1 MDALEVAHRRL
12 AAQHLSGPPLPDPHA
27 VVRHLGAVQAQE
39 YAMARWSLAQRS
51 TGDDAAVR
59 RAVDDG
65 TVVRTHAL
73 RPTWHFLAPEDL
85 RWVQALTG
93 PRVQVFNRY
102 YERQSGIDDDEA
114 ARSVAAMRHA
124 LRGGNHLTRAELAAA
139 LATAGIEAS
148 GVRLAYL
155 IMRAELDA
163 VVVNGAQRGRQQT
176 YALADERVPDGLALA
191 GDDALAELLRRY
203 VTSHGPVTVKDA
215 SWWSSLTL
223 TQVRRGLALLS
234 TEVTSEVVDGVAHWF
249 VPGDEPARA
258 PSPAVHVL
266 QGYDEYFVAYTESR
280 GVTNVAGRTIVP
292 ANPNQVI
299 QPLVLDSQGIGWWR
313 RVVERD
319 RVVAELHLAV
329 GLTGEQDAAVR
340 AAFERL
346 AAFVGVPVVLVG
358 ADPG

>member
-12 AAQHLSGPPLPDPHA
+12 ANQHLSGPPLPDPQA

-51 TGDDAAVR
+51 TGDDAAVQ

-65 TVVRTHAL
+65 RVLRTHAL

-85 RWVQALTG
+85 RWVQALTA
-93 PRVQVFNRY
+93 PRVRVLNRY

-114 ARSVAAMRHA
+114 ARAVAAMTRA
-124 LRGGNHLTRAELAAA
+124 LRGANHLTRTELAAA
-139 LATAGIEAS
+139 LALSGIEAS

-176 YALADERVPDGLALA
+176 YALADERVPDGLALT

-203 VTSHGPVTVKDA
+203 VASHGPVTAKDA
-215 SWWSSLTL
+215 AWWSSLPL
-223 TQVRRGLALLS
+223 TEVRRGLALLAG
-234 TEVTSEVVDGVAHWF
+234 ELESEVVDGADHWF
-249 VPGDEPARA
+249 APGATPAREPTPA
-258 PSPAVHVL
+258 PHVL
-266 QGYDEYFVAYTESR
+266 QGYDEYVVAYTESR
-280 GVTNVAGRTIVP
+280 SVINVAGRTIVP
-292 ANPNQVI
+292 ANTNQVI

-313 RVVERD
+313 RVVEKERL
-319 RVVAELHLAV
+319 VAELHLAV
-329 GLTGEQDAAVR
+329 RLTAEQDAAVR
-340 AAFERL
+340 SAFDRFAAF
-346 AAFVGVPVVLVG
+346 AGVPVVVVDG
-358 ADPG
+358 ATS